1 MTADGRIYYI
11 DHNTQRTTWEKP
23 RYLERQPTAEE
34 RGANVGPTEQ
44 VRIGLNISLIPR
56 PIPSPAIQRCALKTF
71 LGVYV
76 AVQ

>member
-11 DHNTQRTTWEKP
+11 DHNSQRTTWEKP

-44 VRIGLNISLIPR
+44 VRTLVNLSKSL
-56 PIPSPAIQRCALKTF
+56 
-71 LGVYV
+71 
-76 AVQ
+76 